1 MGDISISKWLSCL
14 HPDDRTQATESIEQA
29 QSSGTYWDEL
39 QVHLTDNS
47 VKWVELVGAVEFSDG
62 ELVNLIFEM
71 PYCRTQN
78 VTERDIARRET
89 ASRYLKELVKIRVL
103 TERVVGREK
112 LFIHPKL
119 LALLT
124 SDSNDWQSYA

>member
-14 HPDDRTQATESIEQA
+14 HPDDRAQATESIEQA

-39 QVHLTDNS
+39 RVHLTDNS

-71 PYCRTQN
+71 PYCRIQN

-119 LALLT
+119 MALLT

>member
-14 HPDDRTQATESIEQA
+14 HPDDRTQATESIEQS

-71 PYCRTQN
+71 PYCRIQN
-78 VTERDIARRET
+78 VTERDIAKRET

-103 TERVVGREK
+103 TERVVGRGK

-119 LALLT
+119 MALLT